1 MNPLIHAWPGHE
13 PLAASIASRVHGE
26 IAPVSLRRFPDGET
40 YVRLMT
46 LPKDRDVI
54 LVCGLEQPD
63 EKVCGLLFA
72 ADAARE
78 CGARRVGLVA
88 PYLAYM
94 RQDARFN
101 TGEAITSRTF
111 AGWLAR
117 AIDWLVTM
125 DPHLHR
131 YRALDEIYP
140 IPTAIASS
148 TTPIARWIV
157 ENVAQPLIVGPDEE
171 SAQWAAAIA
180 GRVRCPWIV
189 LHKDRHGDRDVAVS
203 VPDITAWPG
212 HTPVLIDDIISTA
225 RTMAAAAQRLRELG
239 AAPPVCIGVHAL
251 FCGDA
256 LPTLRAA
263 GPGVIATC
271 NAIRHETNA
280 IDVTSEIA
288 QTAADLYG
296 RVLPSL

>member
-1 MNPLIHAWPGHE
+1 MNPLIYAWPGHE
-13 PLAASIASRVHGE
+13 PLAAAIASRVHGE
-26 IAPVSLRRFPDGET
+26 IAPVTLRRFPDGET

-63 EKVCGLLFA
+63 DKVCGLLFA

-101 TGEAITSRTF
+101 AGEAIASRTF
-111 AGWLAR
+111 AGWLAH

-131 YRALDEIYP
+131 YRALAEIYP
-140 IPTAIASS
+140 MPSAIASS
-148 TTPIARWIV
+148 ATPIAQWIG
-157 ENVAQPLIVGPDEE
+157 ENVAQPLIMGPDEE

-180 GRVRCPWIV
+180 RRVDCPWIA
-189 LHKDRHGDRDVAVS
+189 LRKDRRGDRDVAVS

-212 HTPVLIDDIISTA
+212 RTPVLVDDIVSTA
-225 RTMAAAAQRLRELG
+225 RTMAAAAHRLRELG

-263 GPGVIATC
+263 GPRLIVTC
-271 NAIRHETNA
+271 NTIRHETNA
-280 IDVTSEIA
+280 IDVTGEIA
-288 QTAADLYG
+288 QAAANVHARLQ
-296 RVLPSL
+296 PSL